1 MKTRKWLTLLTLVF
15 CMVTCCITARA
26 YDTSNLTI
34 PSSAKA
40 IVYGKSGAGRSL
52 MAYQFGDGENVMVL
66 GFALHGW
73 EDNFSQDGGALV
85 YTAGQLMQLLDKN
98 MDIVDDYDWTIYV
111 LPCMNPDGLIDGYS
125 HNGPGRLTTTYLD
138 SSGTLSSSH
147 GVDLNRSFPTL
158 WTKYTSARNYNGS
171 QPLAA
176 NEAKALSQFVQDV
189 KGDGVNLCLDVHGWT
204 QQIITSNGSSSTL
217 FQIFKAAFPQNTYSN
232 CRSGQGYFTAYT
244 TTLGYASCLFEFPDG
259 IYSMSQ
265 FQKSG
270 YCEKFNSCVLSLAK
284 AYGSYGARN
293 VTVSVQAKGDGTGTV
308 TGGGTYQKGQT
319 VTLTAVADEGSKF
332 VGWSDGGTQWL
343 SRDATYSF
351 TAQNS
356 VTVYASFATPV
367 TVTAWAQEGGT
378 VSGSGTYASGE
389 KVTVTAAP
397 EEGYLFTGWYDRN
410 GTFLSKDL
418 SYSWAV
424 SANTT
429 VYAHFERAVIVTAKA
444 QGDGTVT
451 GGGSYLSG
459 TTVTLTASPSA
470 GGTFLGWYDRNGTL
484 LGTDTSY
491 SWAVSAN
498 TTVYGRFD
506 AQIQL
511 KASRSGSASGD
522 GYYESG
528 TTATLTAAP
537 AETFA
542 GWYDLSGNLVSTEP
556 SFQYSVEQGTTLVAM
571 FQGDRFYD
579 ISGWYLED
587 VMAAAERG
595 LVEGV
600 TDISFDPSGKMTRAQ
615 VVMILARLD
624 GADTADAA
632 VCPFTDVN
640 QSQWYAGAVNWAYE
654 TGIVDGISPTQF
666 GPNGKVTRQDFVT
679 MVIRYLES
687 VRGLTL
693 EEAAL
698 SFTDAASVSDYARSP
713 MQKAAALGL
722 VEGYEDGS
730 ILPKNQISRSE
741 GVTILMR
748 LARYLDTLPEVT
760 PEEPEEAAPEEA
772 PETSPEDTPE
782 TSETPETGT
791 DAQDPVTPTTS
802 EETPEKTQD
811 TESGTEP
818 TTETTTKDTE
828 TPAAQESKA

>member
-1 MKTRKWLTLLTLVF
+1 
-15 CMVTCCITARA
+15 
-26 YDTSNLTI
+26 
-34 PSSAKA
+34 
-40 IVYGKSGAGRSL
+40 
-52 MAYQFGDGENVMVL
+52 
-66 GFALHGW
+66 
-73 EDNFSQDGGALV
+73 
-85 YTAGQLMQLLDKN
+85 
-98 MDIVDDYDWTIYV
+98 
-111 LPCMNPDGLIDGYS
+111 
-125 HNGPGRLTTTYLD
+125 
-138 SSGTLSSSH
+138 
-147 GVDLNRSFPTL
+147 
-158 WTKYTSARNYNGS
+158 
-171 QPLAA
+171 
-176 NEAKALSQFVQDV
+176 
-189 KGDGVNLCLDVHGWT
+189 
-204 QQIITSNGSSSTL
+204 
-217 FQIFKAAFPQNTYSN
+217 
-232 CRSGQGYFTAYT
+232 
-244 TTLGYASCLFEFPDG
+244 
-259 IYSMSQ
+259 
-265 FQKSG
+265 
-270 YCEKFNSCVLSLAK
+270 
-284 AYGSYGARN
+284 
-293 VTVSVQAKGDGTGTV
+293 
-308 TGGGTYQKGQT
+308 
-319 VTLTAVADEGSKF
+319 
-332 VGWSDGGTQWL
+332 
-343 SRDATYSF
+343 
-351 TAQNS
+351 
-356 VTVYASFATPV
+356 
-367 TVTAWAQEGGT
+367 
-378 VSGSGTYASGE
+378 
-389 KVTVTAAP
+389 
-397 EEGYLFTGWYDRN
+397 
-410 GTFLSKDL
+410 
-418 SYSWAV
+418 
-424 SANTT
+424 
-429 VYAHFERAVIVTAKA
+429 
-444 QGDGTVT
+444 
-451 GGGSYLSG
+451 
-459 TTVTLTASPSA
+459 
-470 GGTFLGWYDRNGTL
+470 
-484 LGTDTSY
+484 
-491 SWAVSAN
+491 
-498 TTVYGRFD
+498 
-506 AQIQL
+506 
-511 KASRSGSASGD
+511 
-522 GYYESG
+522 
-528 TTATLTAAP
+528 
-537 AETFA
+537 
-542 GWYDLSGNLVSTEP
+542 
-556 SFQYSVEQGTTLVAM
+556 M